1 MHATEIQLLIVNA
14 PVLLTMNS
22 ATQKIKTAS
31 TLRRVL
37 LICGILASLIYV
49 ATDILAGK
57 LWEGYSFTS
66 QAISEL
72 SAIGA
77 PTRPLVVTLGI
88 IYDVLLIAFGLCV
101 WVLAGQRRRALRL
114 TGGLLVGIGGIGL
127 VWTQFPM
134 HLRGAEMTF
143 TDTMHWTI
151 AGVVVLLILLMIAL
165 GVIAY
170 RKWFRLYSIGTLV
183 TLLVVGM
190 WSIFVGGAQIAAH
203 QSTPVFGVMERIT
216 VYGYLAWVAALAIV
230 LLLGNRDPGSTTTPH

>member
-1 MHATEIQLLIVNA
+1 
-14 PVLLTMNS
+14 MNS
-22 ATQKIKTAS
+22 AIQKIGTSS
-31 TLRRVL
+31 TLLNVL

-49 ATDILAGK
+49 ATDILAGM

-101 WVLAGQRRRALRL
+101 WVLAGGQRRALRL
-114 TGGLLVGIGGIGL
+114 IGGLLVGIGAIGL
-127 VWTQFPM
+127 VWAPLFPM

-143 TDTMHWTI
+143 TDTMHWAI
-151 AGVVVLLILLMIAL
+151 SGVVVLLILVMIAL

-170 RKWFRLYSIGTLV
+170 RKWFRVYSIGTLV

-190 WSIFVGGAQIAAH
+190 WSIFVGGGQIAA
-203 QSTPVFGVMERIT
+203 QQPTPFFGVMERIT
-216 VYGYLAWVAALAIV
+216 VYGYLAWAAVLAIV
-230 LLLGNRDPGSTTTPH
+230 LLRGERSIGSTTSSH

>member
-1 MHATEIQLLIVNA
+1 MTNV
-14 PVLLTMNS
+14 S
-22 ATQKIKTAS
+22 QKMGTSSK
-31 TLRRVL
+31 LRNVL
-37 LICGILASLIYV
+37 LICGILASLLYV
-49 ATDILAGK
+49 ATDILAGM
-57 LWEGYSFTS
+57 LWEGYRFSS

-88 IYDVLLIAFGLCV
+88 IYDVLLMAFGLCV
-101 WVLAGQRRRALRL
+101 WVIAAGKRRALRL
-114 TGGLLVGIGGIGL
+114 IGGLLGGIGAIGF

-151 AGVVVLLILLMIAL
+151 AGVVVLLILLMIAV

-190 WSIFVGGAQIAAH
+190 WSIFVDGAQIAAQ
-203 QSTPVFGVMERIT
+203 QSTPFFGVMERIT
-216 VYGYLAWVAALAIV
+216 VYGYLAWVAVLATV
-230 LLLGNRDPGSTTTPH
+230 LLRVNRGPGSITTPH

>member
-1 MHATEIQLLIVNA
+1 
-14 PVLLTMNS
+14 MNS
-22 ATQKIKTAS
+22 AIQKIGTAS
-31 TLRRVL
+31 TLRKVL
-37 LICGILASLIYV
+37 LICGILASLLYV
-49 ATDILAGK
+49 GMDILAGM

-88 IYDVLLIAFGLCV
+88 VYDVLLIAFGLCV
-101 WVLAGQRRRALRL
+101 WVLAGRRHALRL
-114 TGGLLVGIGGIGL
+114 IGRLLVGIGAIGF

-151 AGVVVLLILLMIAL
+151 AGVVVLLILLMVAL

-190 WSIFVGGAQIAAH
+190 WSIFVGGAQIAA
-203 QSTPVFGVMERIT
+203 QESTPFFGVTERIT
-216 VYGYLAWVAALAIV
+216 VYGYLAWVAVLAIV
-230 LLLGNRDPGSTTTPH
+230 LLRMKRGAGSTSSPN

>member
-1 MHATEIQLLIVNA
+1 MTNV
-14 PVLLTMNS
+14 S
-22 ATQKIKTAS
+22 QKMGTSSK
-31 TLRRVL
+31 LRNVL
-37 LICGILASLIYV
+37 LICGILASLLYV
-49 ATDILAGK
+49 ATDILAGM
-57 LWEGYSFTS
+57 LWEGYRFSS

-77 PTRPLVVTLGI
+77 PTRPLVVTFGI

-101 WVLAGQRRRALRL
+101 WVLAGRRHALRL
-114 TGGLLVGIGGIGL
+114 IGGLLVGIGAIGF

-190 WSIFVGGAQIAAH
+190 WSIFVGGAQIAAQ
-203 QSTPVFGVMERIT
+203 QSTPFFGVMERIT
-216 VYGYLAWVAALAIV
+216 VYGYLAWVAVLAIV
-230 LLLGNRDPGSTTTPH
+230 LLRVNRGPGSITTPH

>member
-1 MHATEIQLLIVNA
+1 
-14 PVLLTMNS
+14 MNS
-22 ATQKIKTAS
+22 AIQIGGTSS
-31 TLRRVL
+31 TLLKVL

-49 ATDILAGK
+49 ATDILAGM

-101 WVLAGQRRRALRL
+101 WVLAGRRRALRL
-114 TGGLLVGIGGIGL
+114 IGGLLVGIGAIGF

-183 TLLVVGM
+183 TLLVIGM
-190 WSIFVGGAQIAAH
+190 WSIFVGGAQIAA
-203 QSTPVFGVMERIT
+203 QQPTPFFGVMERIT
-216 VYGYLAWVAALAIV
+216 VYGYLAWVAVLAIV
-230 LLLGNRDPGSTTTPH
+230 LLRVKMGPGSTTSPH

>member
-1 MHATEIQLLIVNA
+1 
-14 PVLLTMNS
+14 MNS
-22 ATQKIKTAS
+22 AIQKIGTAS
-31 TLRRVL
+31 TLRKVL
-37 LICGILASLIYV
+37 LICGILASLLYV
-49 ATDILAGK
+49 GMDILAGM
-57 LWEGYSFTS
+57 LWEGYNFTS

-88 IYDVLLIAFGLCV
+88 VYDVLLIAFGLCV
-101 WVLAGQRRRALRL
+101 WVLAGRRHALRL
-114 TGGLLVGIGGIGL
+114 IGGLLVGIGAIGF

-151 AGVVVLLILLMIAL
+151 AGVVVLLILLMVAL

-190 WSIFVGGAQIAAH
+190 WSIFVGGAQIAA
-203 QSTPVFGVMERIT
+203 QESTPFFGVTERIT
-216 VYGYLAWVAALAIV
+216 VYGYLAWVAVLAIV
-230 LLLGNRDPGSTTTPH
+230 LLRMKRGAGSTSSPN

>member
-1 MHATEIQLLIVNA
+1 
-14 PVLLTMNS
+14 MNS
-22 ATQKIKTAS
+22 AIQKIKTAS

-101 WVLAGQRRRALRL
+101 WIIASDQRRRALCL
-114 TGGLLVGIGGIGL
+114 VGGVLVGIGVIGF
-127 VWTQFPM
+127 VWAPLFPM

-143 TDTMHWTI
+143 TDTMHWAI
-151 AGVVVLLILLMIAL
+151 AG
-165 GVIAY
+165 
-170 RKWFRLYSIGTLV
+170 
-183 TLLVVGM
+183 
-190 WSIFVGGAQIAAH
+190 
-203 QSTPVFGVMERIT
+203 
-216 VYGYLAWVAALAIV
+216 
-230 LLLGNRDPGSTTTPH
+230 

>member
-1 MHATEIQLLIVNA
+1 M
-14 PVLLTMNS
+14 
-22 ATQKIKTAS
+22 
-31 TLRRVL
+31 
-37 LICGILASLIYV
+37 
-49 ATDILAGK
+49 

-77 PTRPLVVTLGI
+77 PTRPFVVTLGI

-101 WVLAGQRRRALRL
+101 WVIAAGQRRALRL
-114 TGGLLVGIGGIGL
+114 IGGLLVGIGAIGL

-190 WSIFVGGAQIAAH
+190 WSIFVGGAQIAAQ
-203 QSTPVFGVMERIT
+203 QSTPFFGVMERIT
-216 VYGYLAWVAALAIV
+216 VYGYLAWVAVLAIV
-230 LLLGNRDPGSTTTPH
+230 LLRVKRGPGSITSPH

>member
-127 VWTQFPM
+127 VSTQFPM
-134 HLRGAEMTF
+134 HFRGAEMTF

-151 AGVVVLLILLMIAL
+151 AGVVVLLILLMIAV

-170 RKWFRLYSIGTLV
+170 RNWFRLYSIGTLV

-190 WSIFVGGAQIAAH
+190 WSIFVGGAQIAAQ
-203 QSTPVFGVMERIT
+203 QSTPFFGVMERIT
-216 VYGYLAWVAALAIV
+216 VYGYLAWVAVLAIV
-230 LLLGNRDPGSTTTPH
+230 LLRVKRGPRSHL